1 MLQKRKCQWT
11 ALLLSIVMAFC
22 ICAKLPVN
30 AAYENTHINTGDQIE
45 DLIHVAE
52 TQLGYSPENEAKYNF
67 WNGTVADS
75 YNYAWCHTFVSWCAN
90 QAGIDETIIP
100 KTESVT
106 GGMGFFNKNKRW
118 MKSES
123 QGGDYV
129 PRRGD
134 IVYFSQTGDVKHLT
148 HVGIVTGTSDET
160 LYTIEG
166 NVSDLVLERSFD
178 LDSEKIVGYGCPL
191 YGDYPNLIVPDA
203 PEITVDVGSSNEAT
217 AISWT
222 ESEYAVCYTVQIWN
236 TETEEEVVS
245 YTKTDGIRAYQI
257 QLDAGTYAAQV
268 TAENGDNK
276 SPSVRQEF
284 TVEYNPYPLSFLAN
298 VYPGTNAEPT
308 RLSWTQSVSAE
319 DYRVFIYNSD
329 TGEEAASTL
338 STGGERSWE
347 VQLDAGNYWAQVVAV
362 RGEYET
368 KSNQMTF
375 YVEYARPTKVE
386 ITINSDTSDKPVEI
400 SWTESENAVEYEINI
415 YRIEYPDPVIIPGS
429 LPTGI
434 PMEKKIVYVNEK
446 TNGALSWS
454 GYLEEGSFFVD
465 VTAINP
471 DGDTMIS
478 FAQLNLKP
486 DLLGDLNYDGQ
497 LTEQDALILQSYLL
511 GETDF
516 ANHGLWVRTDLNEDN
531 KINGI
536 DLAMLRQAIANQN

>member
-22 ICAKLPVN
+22 MCAKLPVN

-222 ESEYAVCYTVQIWN
+222 NSELATAYSIVIWN
-236 TETEEEVVS
+236 ADTQEIVTSVTQNSSIHHAFRIELGEGTYEVQVGAVNGENVVYCEKASFDTYNKTKPAAVKNLRVLTGDAEIPTKFLWRPSIADSTVLWINGVCIDGTMFSESFEVGNASTYEKQLSPGNYSVEVVS
-245 YTKTDGIRAYQI
+245 SNYYYATVSDQVNFEVPEK
-257 QLDAGTYAAQV
+257 QL
-268 TAENGDNK
+268 
-276 SPSVRQEF
+276 
-284 TVEYNPYPLSFLAN
+284 
-298 VYPGTNAEPT
+298 
-308 RLSWTQSVSAE
+308 
-319 DYRVFIYNSD
+319 
-329 TGEEAASTL
+329 AS
-338 STGGERSWE
+338 
-347 VQLDAGNYWAQVVAV
+347 
-362 RGEYET
+362 
-368 KSNQMTF
+368 
-375 YVEYARPTKVE
+375 
-386 ITINSDTSDKPVEI
+386 
-400 SWTESENAVEYEINI
+400 
-415 YRIEYPDPVIIPGS
+415 
-429 LPTGI
+429 
-434 PMEKKIVYVNEK
+434 
-446 TNGALSWS
+446 
-454 GYLEEGSFFVD
+454 
-465 VTAINP
+465 
-471 DGDTMIS
+471 
-478 FAQLNLKP
+478 
-486 DLLGDLNYDGQ
+486 GDLNNDQ
-497 LTEQDALILQSYLL
+497 CITVADIVLLKRYLL
-511 GETDF
+511 HFDDLSKIQTLH
-516 ANHGLWVRTDLNEDN
+516 ADLNGDS
-531 KINGI
+531 IVNGI
-536 DLAMLRQAIANQN
+536 DLAMLRQAISNQN